1 MCETFSDYYSEHR
14 QTSPACLR
22 GRRRPNMGFADRG
35 PTRGSGQPPRAR
47 TESCQPWR
55 GAGRAGEECRQ
66 HYTGDHGYEDQEH
79 AGHTLHAD
87 TAGVLQLPF
96 PSVAPVAGCRADNIY
111 TCVCAR
117 IFRTRQQHTSC
128 KQCSWMLN
136 LGSGHLFVVCLR
148 CGLFSN
154 ISSA

>member
-1 MCETFSDYYSEHR
+1 MGPLLCCTWKFKQVVFAFCAKPLPTNTTFSDYYSERR
-14 QTSPACLR
+14 QTLLAYLR

-35 PTRGSGQPPRAR
+35 PTPGSRQPPRAR

-96 PSVAPVAGCRADNIY
+96 PSVAPGVGQIIFIPACVPEYSAPAGSIHHVN
-111 TCVCAR
+111 
-117 IFRTRQQHTSC
+117 
-128 KQCSWMLN
+128 
-136 LGSGHLFVVCLR
+136 
-148 CGLFSN
+148 
-154 ISSA
+154 SAQLC